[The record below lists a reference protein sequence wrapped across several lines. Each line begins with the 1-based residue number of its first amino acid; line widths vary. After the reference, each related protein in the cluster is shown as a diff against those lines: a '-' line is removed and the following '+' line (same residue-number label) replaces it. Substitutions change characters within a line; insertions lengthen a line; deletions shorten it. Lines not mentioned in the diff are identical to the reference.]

1 MSANKGVLVTAGRW
15 FSKLWGTGLRARC
28 RKKMLPSAVLDR
40 EAALLAGTALKKN
53 VTVAAQ
59 EERTA
64 DRLLCC

>member
-1 MSANKGVLVTAGRW
+1 MSVIRVFLPQLVDGFLNAGVQCLGPDVE
-15 FSKLWGTGLRARC
+15 
-28 RKKMLPSAVLDR
+28 KKMLPSAVLDR

-53 VTVAAQ
+53 VTVTAQ